1 MPAGCEMEQQS
12 IDAIAARIRI
22 GFEAYRSAFKQIT
35 QGAQQRFE
43 MADWQAVQASAKA
56 RLGLYDDAT
65 QALGHKLRHDFPA
78 LTWKS
83 EPWRTIKTT
92 YAQQIA
98 QCHDAELAE
107 TFFNSVYCRMY
118 QHPSLNSQHIFI
130 DSSVAGAEGDAVKSP
145 YKTYVV
151 QAGVLTAVREILNTA
166 GFNLPWESL
175 RRDLVLLGR
184 QLKHVSAKESKPGKI
199 EVISAIFY
207 RNKAAYLVGRS
218 VHQGRP
224 RPFVLAILNNEQGQL
239 YLDAVITDPDQV
251 SVIFSFTRAYFM
263 VDVERPAAFVAFLQ
277 TLIPMKSKAEL
288 YTAIGFYKQG
298 KAEWYRDFSA
308 HIAVSDDVLS
318 WADGTE
324 GMVMSVFTLPS
335 YPVVFKMIKDRFAHS
350 KQITRAGVIAKYQLV
365 KQHDRVGRMA
375 DTAEYKNLALP
386 AGLFTPGFLN
396 KLKAVAGQSIIEQRD
411 CVVLKH
417 VWIERRM
424 MPLNLYVDTL
434 LEQGDDAGLADV
446 MNEYGKTIKQLA
458 AANIFA
464 GDMLFKNFGVTR
476 HRRVVFYDYDEI
488 QYLTDC
494 QFREVPEPLYPEQ
507 ELSAEPWYS
516 VAPNDVFPEE
526 FAMLTACNPKV
537 RKLFNQQH
545 GDLLKV
551 DYWRHVQKEVAMGKV
566 LDVFPYPRTQRLS
579 RKKV

>member
-1 MPAGCEMEQQS
+1 MELQG
-12 IDAIAARIRI
+12 IDAIATKICL
-22 GFEAYRSAFKQIT
+22 GFKVYRSAFKQIT

-65 QALGHKLRHDFPA
+65 QALGHELRSLYPA
-78 LTWKS
+78 LTWQS
-83 EPWRTIKTT
+83 ESWDVIKAV

-98 QCHDAELAE
+98 QCRDAELAE

-118 QHPSLNSQHIFI
+118 QHPSLNPQHIFI
-130 DSSVAGAEGDAVKSP
+130 DSSLSGIGGGAVKP
-145 YKTYVV
+145 PFRVYALDK
-151 QAGVLTAVREILNTA
+151 GVLSAVREILNDA
-166 GFNLPWESL
+166 GFNVPWENL
-175 RRDLVLLGR
+175 RRDLALLGW
-184 QLKHVSAKESKPGKI
+184 QLKRTPADAFKPEKI
-199 EVISAIFY
+199 EVISAVFF

-218 VHQGRP
+218 VHQGRA
-224 RPFVLAILNNEQGQL
+224 RPFVLAMLNNEQGQL

-263 VDVERPAAFVAFLQ
+263 VDVERPAAFVEFLQ

-288 YTAIGFYKQG
+288 YTALGFYKQG
-298 KAEWYRDFSA
+298 KAEWYRDFSR
-308 HIAVSDDVLS
+308 HIAASSDHLC
-318 WADGTE
+318 WAEGTE

-335 YPVVFKMIKDRFAHS
+335 YPVVFKMIKDRFAHG

-386 AGLFTPGFLN
+386 KRLFAPDFLE
-396 KLKAVAGQSIIEQRD
+396 KLKAVAGQSVIEKRD

-424 MPLNLYVDTL
+424 MPLNLYIDTL
-434 LEQGDDAGLADV
+434 LEQGDEAGLADV
-446 MNEYGKTIKQLA
+446 INEYGKTIKQLA

-551 DYWRHVQKEVAMGKV
+551 DYWQHVQEDVAMGKV